1 MATRNPRTFYTESTA
16 QYSRQ
21 MVRWQR
27 RRNAITLLRVA
38 LFVLLLWD
46 VYGIASLE
54 SRFWIAA
61 AGVTVAG
68 FVVLGILDNRVVQK
82 IRYYRTLCEACRTEL
97 EALADRW
104 EGLPTGSE
112 FLEAAHPYA
121 ADLDLFGED
130 SLFRRLNRTVTPAGK
145 QRLAEW
151 LLHPCREATEIQE
164 RQQAAEELAAQPEWC
179 LRFRAN
185 GTVGR
190 KPQGKEPD
198 EQAWNAFRNEPDIFG
213 AGVWRWLSVV
223 LPVLTIGAWVGV
235 TLDSDTW
242 SWPAVVLSLVQLGI
256 VGACAKRVG
265 AMQRRLET
273 FLGMMGSY
281 TALVRQLSE
290 SRFFSPLMQAQH
302 DRVTAS
308 GCAALPAF
316 SQLQRILDGLEQ
328 RGNFFAVVV
337 TNALWMRDVHL
348 VRRLEKWRSTYGVH
362 IESWL
367 SAVTNTD
374 VLVSLATFRFGHPEY
389 TVPEITDEVLLA
401 ASGVGHPMLPRDGM
415 VTNDLTVNSLHEFY
429 IVTGANMAGKS
440 TFLRT
445 IGVSL
450 VLALAG
456 SVVCAT
462 RFRCTPMMLFTS
474 MRTTDNLSKG
484 TSYFHAE
491 LLRLKALVELA
502 EREERLFL
510 ILDEM
515 LKGTNSQDK
524 LQGSLRFLEKLRSLR
539 VAGLVATHDLA
550 LGELQER
557 YPEHFRNVCFEITHR
572 GREIVYDYKLHPG
585 VSRHMNATILL
596 RQMGLIDSHDSQD
609 ETMS

>member
-1 MATRNPRTFYTESTA
+1 MDPRTYYLTA
-16 QYSRQ
+16 EAAHSQQ
-21 MVRWQR
+21 ETRWQR
-27 RRNAITLLRVA
+27 RRNGVTLLRVVVFA
-38 LFVLLLWD
+38 LLIWD
-46 VYGIASLE
+46 IYGIVSLD

-61 AGVTVAG
+61 AVVTVAG

-82 IRYYRTLCEACRTEL
+82 IRYYRTLRAACHTEL

-104 EGLPTGSE
+104 KGLPTGSE
-112 FLEAAHPYA
+112 FLESAHPYA

-145 QRLAEW
+145 RQLAEW
-151 LLHPCREATEIQE
+151 LLHPCRDAAEIE
-164 RQQAAEELAAQPEWC
+164 RRQQAADELAARPEWC

-185 GTVGR
+185 GTLGR
-190 KPQGKEPD
+190 KRQGDGPD
-198 EQAWNAFRNEPDIFG
+198 DQAWKAFRNEPDIFK
-213 AGVWRWLSVV
+213 ARLWRWLSVA

-235 TLDSDTW
+235 TVDANTW
-242 SWPAVVLSLVQLGI
+242 SWPATILSLVQLGI
-256 VGACAKRVG
+256 VGLYAKRVSE
-265 AMQRRLET
+265 MQRRLEA

-290 SRFFSPLMQAQH
+290 TSFSSPLMQAQH
-302 DRVTAS
+302 DRLTAT

-316 SQLQRILDGLEQ
+316 GQLQRILEGLEQ

-348 VRRLEKWRSTYGVH
+348 VRRLEAWRSTYSGH
-362 IESWL
+362 IEAWL
-367 SAVTNTD
+367 SAVTTAD
-374 VLVSLATFRFGHPEY
+374 VLVSMGTFRFGHPEY

-415 VTNDLTVNSLHEFY
+415 VTNDLTVSSLHEFY

-450 VLALAG
+450 VLALSG
-456 SVVCAT
+456 NVVCAT
-462 RFRCTPMMLFTS
+462 QFRCAPMMLFTS

-502 EREERLFL
+502 EREERLFI

-524 LQGSLRFLEKLRSLR
+524 LYGSLRFLEKLRSLR

-550 LGELQER
+550 LGSLQEE
-557 YPEHFRNVCFEITHR
+557 YPDNFRNVCFEISHR

-596 RQMGLIDSHDSQD
+596 RQMGLIESAPEQ
-609 ETMS
+609 